1 MHHKIC
7 EKYKITGDK
16 MKEMTV
22 IRKLLLL
29 VAAAF
34 FFLIGNSMLYQ
45 ENAAF
50 FMDQVQ
56 EDGQSVNQTYSLT
69 DVMAAND
76 GLTLSENTIDTAETE
91 TGETWES
98 SFDLD
103 AWNLLLVNKQHP
115 IPEDYEV
122 KLGVIKGSMK
132 CDERIIPELTEMMQD
147 AKKDGI
153 TLVVCSPYRDMSR
166 QDMLFNR
173 KIKNY
178 MRKNVSF
185 LEAYK
190 KTAQAVT
197 IPGASEHQIGLALDI
212 ISNTY
217 TALEEGFADTA
228 AGKWLAAHCQDYG
241 FILRYP
247 KGKEEITG
255 IEFEPWHFRYV
266 GKDAAAIIMK
276 KNLTLEE
283 FVQRVRQQ

>member
-1 MHHKIC
+1 
-7 EKYKITGDK
+7 

-29 VAAAF
+29 VAAVF

-45 ENAAF
+45 GNAAF

-56 EDGQSVNQTYSLT
+56 EDGQQVNQTYSLT
-69 DVMAAND
+69 DVLAAND
-76 GLTLSENTIDTAETE
+76 GLSLSENTTDIREAG
-91 TGETWES
+91 TGEAWEKN
-98 SFDLD
+98 FDPD
-103 AWNLLLVNKQHP
+103 VWNLLLVNKQHP
-115 IPEDYEV
+115 IPEDYEL

-132 CDERIIPELTEMMQD
+132 CDERIIPELTEMMQN

-178 MRKNVSF
+178 MKKNMSF

-190 KTAQAVT
+190 ETAQAVT

-217 TALEEGFADTA
+217 TALEEGFADTP

-266 GKDAAAIIMK
+266 GKEAATIIMGE
-276 KNLTLEE
+276 NLTLEE
-283 FVQRVRQQ
+283 FVQKVRQQ

>member
-1 MHHKIC
+1 
-7 EKYKITGDK
+7 
-16 MKEMTV
+16 
-22 IRKLLLL
+22 
-29 VAAAF
+29 
-34 FFLIGNSMLYQ
+34 
-45 ENAAF
+45 
-50 FMDQVQ
+50 
-56 EDGQSVNQTYSLT
+56 
-69 DVMAAND
+69 
-76 GLTLSENTIDTAETE
+76 
-91 TGETWES
+91 
-98 SFDLD
+98 
-103 AWNLLLVNKQHP
+103 
-115 IPEDYEV
+115 
-122 KLGVIKGSMK
+122 
-132 CDERIIPELTEMMQD
+132 MMQD

-178 MRKNVSF
+178 MKKNVSF

-190 KTAQAVT
+190 ETAQAVT

-266 GKDAAAIIMK
+266 GKDAAAIIMGE
-276 KNLTLEE
+276 NLTLEE

>member
-69 DVMAAND
+69 DVLAAND
-76 GLTLSENTIDTAETE
+76 GLTLSENTIDTAEAE
-91 TGETWES
+91 TGENWES

-173 KIKNY
+173 
-178 MRKNVSF
+178 
-185 LEAYK
+185 
-190 KTAQAVT
+190 
-197 IPGASEHQIGLALDI
+197 
-212 ISNTY
+212 
-217 TALEEGFADTA
+217 
-228 AGKWLAAHCQDYG
+228 
-241 FILRYP
+241 
-247 KGKEEITG
+247 
-255 IEFEPWHFRYV
+255 
-266 GKDAAAIIMK
+266 
-276 KNLTLEE
+276 
-283 FVQRVRQQ
+283 

>member
-1 MHHKIC
+1 
-7 EKYKITGDK
+7 
-16 MKEMTV
+16 MKEMTM

-29 VAAAF
+29 AAAVF

-45 ENAAF
+45 GNAAF

-56 EDGQSVNQTYSLT
+56 EDGQSINQTYSLT
-69 DVMAAND
+69 DVQAAND
-76 GLTLSENTIDTAETE
+76 ELSLSENTTDAVEAER
-91 TGETWES
+91 GETWET
-98 SFDLD
+98 SFDLN

-115 IPEDYEV
+115 IPEDYEL

-178 MRKNVSF
+178 MKKNISF

-190 KTAQAVT
+190 ETVQAVT
-197 IPGASEHQIGLALDI
+197 IPGASEHQIGLAIDI
-212 ISNTY
+212 ISSTY

-228 AGKWLAAHCQDYG
+228 AGEWLATHCQDYG

-266 GKDAAAIIMK
+266 GKDAATIIMK
-276 KNLTLEE
+276 DNLTLEE
-283 FVQRVRQQ
+283 FVQKVRQQ

>member
-1 MHHKIC
+1 
-7 EKYKITGDK
+7 
-16 MKEMTV
+16 
-22 IRKLLLL
+22 
-29 VAAAF
+29 
-34 FFLIGNSMLYQ
+34 
-45 ENAAF
+45 
-50 FMDQVQ
+50 
-56 EDGQSVNQTYSLT
+56 
-69 DVMAAND
+69 
-76 GLTLSENTIDTAETE
+76 
-91 TGETWES
+91 
-98 SFDLD
+98 
-103 AWNLLLVNKQHP
+103 
-115 IPEDYEV
+115 
-122 KLGVIKGSMK
+122 
-132 CDERIIPELTEMMQD
+132 MMQD
-147 AKKDGI
+147 AKNDGI
-153 TLVVCSPYRDMSR
+153 TMVVCSPYRDMSR

-266 GKDAAAIIMK
+266 GKDAATIIMK

>member
-1 MHHKIC
+1 
-7 EKYKITGDK
+7 
-16 MKEMTV
+16 MTV

-45 ENAAF
+45 GNAAF

-69 DVMAAND
+69 DVLAAND
-76 GLTLSENTIDTAETE
+76 GITLSENTIDTAETE
-91 TGETWES
+91 TGELWES

-178 MRKNVSF
+178 GDFYIRK
-185 LEAYK
+185 E
-190 KTAQAVT
+190 QG